1 MNTENSNNNDSNK
14 SFLRMLRFTVR
25 SEGKT
30 FKRKMGRI
38 FKAQLRSSAQ
48 EEITQGKG
56 ITKHNFRPESLNM
69 SWLYTV
75 T

>member
-1 MNTENSNNNDSNK
+1 MNRENSNNNDSNK
-14 SFLRMLRFTVR
+14 SFLRILRFTVR

-30 FKRKMGRI
+30 FKRKMGTI
-38 FKAQLRSSAQ
+38 FKAQMRSGAQ

-56 ITKHNFRPESLNM
+56 ITEHKLRLESLNM